1 MRFTCSINREV
12 RAALGPSG
20 KIPAGGK
27 FGAFN
32 DNWIASSLSSSELA
46 DEVMRAHGICA
57 WHLVNGQRKSNSTGA
72 IKAGLV
78 IIDIDNQADGKDAE
92 GNKIQDQQL
101 TPEQALELPIC
112 QKYLSL
118 AYFSPS
124 TADGWLRFR
133 LVFGLES
140 EILDPDF
147 YQWFVRTI
155 SESIPGSDRRATQAV
170 NLFYGAHPEHDPKVF
185 YYSDKAIP
193 QSKVTEAYQAYVALP
208 KEARAEDD
216 PASCLT
222 AETASDGIDITDLVS
237 TKVRDMLDGFEVED
251 RSASMAVAFKEL
263 IGWSNWLREKDLKC
277 QVSPEQL
284 AELCFENIY
293 QYAPALDGKY
303 KRILNSIYD
312 PATLLPSVAL
322 ASDDGDLAVWRKVKR
337 VSRETFLAS
346 APESVQAQ
354 LKPQEKARNS
364 ILTFDFEPS
373 TSTTTSTPK
382 PKEQPMASNSA
393 TPQTPAQLVSLQ
405 GKKKQFSENDVAD
418 VIVSNNKD
426 TFLFDSS
433 LDEFFCYDED
443 EGVWYLQDSTHIKRR
458 IIKALDVFVTSGVI
472 PKYSSATVNSVYQLL
487 QGKLLRSSRGGR
499 NSIWSANRGLVPFK
513 NGALDSQTGE
523 FLAGFDPNQYIRN
536 RLPYDY
542 DPSSQC
548 PKFVA
553 WLTDAIGKDRVKII
567 QAFSRAVLTS
577 YTQGE
582 RFLHLVGPGGTGKST
597 LQQVLTAL
605 VGLQGLHTTS
615 LEQLETNKFEC
626 FSLIG
631 KKLVVLTDESSYSKR
646 MDTMKKLTSAS
657 DTLRAERK
665 YGKEV
670 ISFKP
675 ECLVCIASNE
685 HISSSDTT
693 SGLERRRLTIVMDK
707 VVPASKRRDL
717 LNVYQDRIEGELE
730 PELSGIVT
738 WALSMD
744 FDTMRDVL
752 ANPVKHCPDLRASD
766 FESLLFNNPFAAWLN
781 ECTLYAP
788 GKSTKIG
795 GGAFKPSTDESER
808 GMFFKNA
815 YTELYASYCNFCK
828 SNGYKAAARERFSER
843 LKETLSN
850 VLKLDACKRTINN
863 GFAVF
868 TGLILKPFD
877 ISTSR
882 AAYGDTRLPT
892 PVEYASNPQPDLWKL
907 AFEEHAEP
915 PVSQ

>member
-27 FGAFN
+27 FAVFN
-32 DNWIASSLSSSELA
+32 ENWVASSLSAEELA
-46 DEVMRAHGICA
+46 TEVEQAHGLCA
-57 WHLVNGQRKSNSTGA
+57 WHLVNGQRKKDSTGA
-72 IKAGLV
+72 IKAGLI
-78 IIDIDNQADGKDAE
+78 IIDIDNQADGKDAD
-92 GNKIQDQQL
+92 GNKIQKQEL
-101 TPEQALELPIC
+101 TPEQALDLPIC
-112 QKYLSL
+112 QNYLSVC
-118 AYFSPS
+118 YFSPTTS
-124 TADGWLRFR
+124 DGWPRFR

-147 YQWFVRTI
+147 YQWFVRQI

-170 NLFYGAHPEHDPKVF
+170 NLFYGAHPEHQEKVF
-185 YYSDKAIP
+185 YISEKFIP
-193 QSKVTEAYQAYVALP
+193 QSKITEAYQAYVTIP
-208 KEARAEDD
+208 KEVKSDDD
-216 PASCLT
+216 PAECLD
-222 AETASDGIDITDLVS
+222 AEIDPSGLDIADLVS
-237 TKVRDMLDGFEVED
+237 TKVRDILDGFEVED

-263 IGWSNWLREKDLKC
+263 IGWANWLRQQGLKC
-277 QVSPEQL
+277 QVSPASL

-312 PATLLPSVAL
+312 PSTLLPAVAL
-322 ASDDGDLAVWRKVKR
+322 ASEDGDLAVWRKVKR
-337 VSRETFLAS
+337 TNRETFLAT
-346 APESVQAQ
+346 APEEIQTQ
-354 LKPQEKARNS
+354 LKPQEKVRNS

-373 TSTTTSTPK
+373 TSTTTSTSK
-382 PKEQPMASNSA
+382 PKEQPMASNPA

-418 VIVSNNKD
+418 VIVANNKD

-458 IIKALDVFVTSGVI
+458 IIKALDVFVSSGVI
-472 PKYSSATVNSVYQLL
+472 PKYSSATVNSVFQLL

-499 NSIWSANRGLVPFK
+499 NSIWAANRGLVPFR
-513 NGALDSQTGE
+513 NGVLDSQSGD
-523 FLAGFDPNQYIRN
+523 FIPGFDPNQYIRN
-536 RLPYDY
+536 RLPYEY
-542 DPSSQC
+542 DPSSTC
-548 PKFVA
+548 PKFTA

-567 QAFSRAVLTS
+567 QAFCRAVLTS

-781 ECTLYAP
+781 ECCLYAP

-843 LKETLSN
+843 LKETLTN
-850 VLKLDACKRTINN
+850 VLKLEGCKRTINN

-877 ISTSR
+877 LSTSR

-892 PVEYASNPQPDLWKL
+892 PVEYAANPQPDLWKL
-907 AFEEHAEP
+907 AFEEHAS
-915 PVSQ
+915 PVTQ